1 MRNKAYSSTLHM
13 LVSVISLCLPV
24 LPLNKQQHVLGYN
37 NGLYGLLYR
46 CNKEADDGCG

>member
-1 MRNKAYSSTLHM
+1 M

-37 NGLYGLLYR
+37 GLMGYYIDVIKKLMMDVDKGR
-46 CNKEADDGCG
+46 